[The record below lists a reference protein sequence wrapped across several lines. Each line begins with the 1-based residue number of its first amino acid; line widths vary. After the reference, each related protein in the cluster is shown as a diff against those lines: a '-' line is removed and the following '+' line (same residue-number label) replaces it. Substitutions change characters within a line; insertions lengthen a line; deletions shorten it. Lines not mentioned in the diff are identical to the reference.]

1 MIGLLARLIR
11 RHYIIE
17 IVEVDPAPSLAL
29 LAVGALPAA
38 SSLPPQAR
46 RAIETDIALL
56 HAETAEDILRRAK
69 IGFRSIRV
77 ARKDVGMV
85 AYAHVVKRPSAA
97 YPEPGYQ
104 LLEMLKSVAPRFTVF
119 DVYRRRDHD
128 PRRLHA

>member
-1 MIGLLARLIR
+1 MIRLLARLFR
-11 RHYIIE
+11 KHYIIE

-38 SSLPPQAR
+38 SPLPERAR
-46 RAIETDIALL
+46 RDVETDIAML
-56 HAETAEDILRRAK
+56 HADAAEDILRRAK

-77 ARKDVGMV
+77 AHEEIGMV

-128 PRRLHA
+128 PRRLHS

>member
-1 MIGLLARLIR
+1 MIELLSRLLR

-29 LAVGALPAA
+29 LAVGAVPAA
-38 SSLPPQAR
+38 SPLPERAR
-46 RAIETDIALL
+46 REVESDIAML
-56 HAETAEDILRRAK
+56 HADAAADILRRAN

-77 ARKDVGMV
+77 EHKPVGMV